1 MKYLIAF
8 IALISV
14 AGLAQAQINK
24 CVDASGKTVYSQ
36 GPCPKGAKASSV
48 SAAPPAATSAAKA
61 GDPAKAGAGAGA
73 AAKSAAP
80 KSAAELDQ
88 EFRKRQTDQANAAK
102 KDEDKQTREKLEKEN
117 CDSSRQQLTSLE
129 IGGRQ
134 SSINA
139 AGERVFL
146 DDAQI
151 EAQKQR
157 ARQGIATY
165 CK

>member
-1 MKYLIAF
+1 MKSLIAF
-8 IALISV
+8 IALLSV

-48 SAAPPAATSAAKA
+48 AAAPPAAASAAKA
-61 GDPAKAGAGAGA
+61 GDPAKGGA
-73 AAKSAAP
+73 AAKSSGP

-88 EFRKRQTDQANAAK
+88 EFRKRQTDQAAAAK

-139 AGERVFL
+139 AGERVFM
-146 DDAQI
+146 DEAQI
-151 EAQKQR
+151 DAQKQR
-157 ARQGIATY
+157 ARQGVATY

>member
-1 MKYLIAF
+1 MKSLIAF
-8 IALISV
+8 IALLSV

-48 SAAPPAATSAAKA
+48 AAEPTAAASAAKA
-61 GDPAKAGAGAGA
+61 GDPAKGGA
-73 AAKSAAP
+73 AAKSSGP

-88 EFRKRQTDQANAAK
+88 EFRKRQTDQAAAAK

-139 AGERVFL
+139 AGERVFM
-146 DDAQI
+146 DEAQI
-151 EAQKQR
+151 ESQKQR
-157 ARQGIATY
+157 ARQGVATY

>member
-1 MKYLIAF
+1 MKSLIAF

-24 CVDASGKTVYSQ
+24 CVDAFGKTVYSQ

-48 SAAPPAATSAAKA
+48 AAAPPAAASAAKA
-61 GDPAKAGAGAGA
+61 GDPAKSGA
-73 AAKSAAP
+73 AAKSSGP
-80 KSAAELDQ
+80 KTAAELDQ
-88 EFRKRQTDQANAAK
+88 EFRKRQQEQADAAK
-102 KDEDKQTREKLEKEN
+102 KEEDKLAKEKLEKEN

-139 AGERVFL
+139 AGERVFM
-146 DDAQI
+146 DEAQI
-151 EAQKQR
+151 DAQKQR
-157 ARQGIATY
+157 ARQGVATY

>member
-1 MKYLIAF
+1 MKSLIAF
-8 IALISV
+8 IALLSV

-48 SAAPPAATSAAKA
+48 AAAPPAAASAAKA
-61 GDPAKAGAGAGA
+61 GDPAKGGA
-73 AAKSAAP
+73 AAKSSGP

-88 EFRKRQTDQANAAK
+88 EFRKRQTDQAAAAK

-139 AGERVFL
+139 AGERVFM
-146 DDAQI
+146 DEAQI
-151 EAQKQR
+151 ESQKQR
-157 ARQGIATY
+157 ARQGVATY

>member
-1 MKYLIAF
+1 MKSLIAF

-48 SAAPPAATSAAKA
+48 AAAPPAAASAAKA
-61 GDPAKAGAGAGA
+61 GDPAKGGA
-73 AAKSAAP
+73 AAKSSGP

-88 EFRKRQTDQANAAK
+88 EFRKRQADQAAAAK

-139 AGERVFL
+139 AGERVFM
-146 DDAQI
+146 DEAQI
-151 EAQKQR
+151 DAQKQR
-157 ARQGIATY
+157 ARQGVATY

>member
-1 MKYLIAF
+1 MKSLIAF
-8 IALISV
+8 IALLSV

-48 SAAPPAATSAAKA
+48 AAAPPAAASAAKA
-61 GDPAKAGAGAGA
+61 GDPAKGGAV
-73 AAKSAAP
+73 AKSSGP
-80 KSAAELDQ
+80 KTAAELDQ
-88 EFRKRQTDQANAAK
+88 EFRKRQTDQAAAAK

-139 AGERVFL
+139 AGERVFM
-146 DDAQI
+146 DEAQI
-151 EAQKQR
+151 ESQKQR
-157 ARQGIATY
+157 ARQGVATY

>member
-1 MKYLIAF
+1 MKSLIAF

-24 CVDASGKTVYSQ
+24 FVDAFGKTVYPQ
-36 GPCPKGAKASSV
+36 GPCPKGAKAPTV
-48 SAAPPAATSAAKA
+48 PAPHPSAASAAKA
-61 GDPAKAGAGAGA
+61 GEPAKSGA
-73 AAKSAAP
+73 AAKTSGP
-80 KSAAELDQ
+80 KTAAELDQ
-88 EFRKRQTDQANAAK
+88 EFRKRQQEQADAAK
-102 KDEDKQTREKLEKEN
+102 KEEDKLAKEKLEKEN

-139 AGERVFL
+139 AGERVFM
-146 DDAQI
+146 DEAQI
-151 EAQKQR
+151 DAQKQR
-157 ARQGIATY
+157 ARQGVATY

>member
-1 MKYLIAF
+1 MKSLIVFA
-8 IALISV
+8 ALISV

-24 CVDASGKTVYSQ
+24 CVDAAGKTVYSQ
-36 GPCPKGAKASSV
+36 GPCPKGVKASSV
-48 SAAPPAATSAAKA
+48 AAAPPAATPAAKA
-61 GDPAKAGAGAGA
+61 GDPAKGGA
-73 AAKSAAP
+73 AAKSSVP
-80 KSAAELDQ
+80 KTTAELDQ
-88 EFRKRQTDQANAAK
+88 EFRKRQQEQADAAK
-102 KDEDKQTREKLEKEN
+102 KADDKATREKLEKEN

-146 DDAQI
+146 DDEQI
-151 EAQKQR
+151 EAQRQR
-157 ARQGIATY
+157 ARQGVATY

>member
-1 MKYLIAF
+1 MKSLIAF
-8 IALISV
+8 IALISA

-48 SAAPPAATSAAKA
+48 ATAPTAAASAAKA
-61 GDPAKAGAGAGA
+61 GDPAKGGA
-73 AAKSAAP
+73 AAKSSGP

-139 AGERVFL
+139 AGERVFM
-146 DDAQI
+146 DEAQI
-151 EAQKQR
+151 DAQKQR
-157 ARQGIATY
+157 ARQGVATY

>member
-1 MKYLIAF
+1 MA
-8 IALISV
+8 
-14 AGLAQAQINK
+14 
-24 CVDASGKTVYSQ
+24 
-36 GPCPKGAKASSV
+36 
-48 SAAPPAATSAAKA
+48 AAPPAAAAAAKA
-61 GDPAKAGAGAGA
+61 GDPAKGGA
-73 AAKSAAP
+73 AAKSSGP

-139 AGERVFL
+139 AGERVFM
-146 DDAQI
+146 DEAQI
-151 EAQKQR
+151 DAQKQR
-157 ARQGIATY
+157 ARQGVATY